1 MSTIYK
7 ENNHF
12 HIVLDRH
19 ELAMLAEHLMV
30 IAQEGH
36 HNPELNP
43 VFNTIVTGAKNA
55 GVELYSDEYK
65 AFKKF
70 IRSDSEFVKEN

>member
-1 MSTIYK
+1 MSTIYQDK
-7 ENNHF
+7 KGDKRF
-12 HIVLDRH
+12 HIVLDKH

-36 HNPELNP
+36 HNPDLNP

-55 GVELYSDEYK
+55 GCGLFLDEYM
-65 AFKKF
+65 AFKQF
-70 IRSDSEFVKEN
+70 LKEDKR